1 MKNFW
6 EEVVHHMEQKIL
18 WGMGIRPNQVERPR
32 EPTKIELGSSIIQ
45 S

>member
-1 MKNFW
+1 
-6 EEVVHHMEQKIL
+6 MEQKIL

-32 EPTKIELGSSIIQ
+32 EQPTKIELGSSIIQ